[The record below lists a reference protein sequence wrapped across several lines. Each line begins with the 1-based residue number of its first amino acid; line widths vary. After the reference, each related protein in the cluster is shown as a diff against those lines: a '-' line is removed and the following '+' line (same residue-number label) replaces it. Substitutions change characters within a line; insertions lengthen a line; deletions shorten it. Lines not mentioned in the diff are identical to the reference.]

1 MPHPAPA
8 SPLPPLAD
16 GDLVENVRRIAV
28 VRANALGDYL
38 FAEPALSSLKAAYP
52 QAELVLVGAPWHAR
66 FLPGRPGPVDRV
78 LVAPVY
84 PGVRDPRPDEPV
96 DPVAQQEFFDAA
108 RAERFDLAL
117 QMHGGGR
124 NSNPFTLALG
134 ARVTAGTR
142 TPDAARLDREI
153 PYSYFAPE
161 IFRFL
166 EIVGLVGAS
175 PVRIRPVLRPTPAD
189 LAAAAAAVP
198 GPADEGGRPL
208 AVLHPGAT
216 DRRRRWPAERFA
228 AVGDAVAGTGARV
241 VVTGTGPERDTVAEV
256 VDRMRAPAEPLVDA
270 LDLGGLAGLL
280 SLAAVVVSN
289 DTGPRHLAEAVG
301 TPTVAVYWCGN
312 LVNAGP
318 VTRGTQRP
326 HVAWTVHCPVCGAD
340 ASGGPYGTE
349 GRGCEHDVSFVED
362 VPVETVAAD
371 AVELLHLR
379 ADGGREDVRR
389 AG

>member
-1 MPHPAPA
+1 MHAPTPVAQPAV
-8 SPLPPLAD
+8 PPLAD
-16 GDLVENVRRIAV
+16 GDLVPDVRKIAV

-52 QAELVLVGAPWHAR
+52 DAELVLIGAPWHAR
-66 FLPGRPGPVDRV
+66 FLPGRPGPVARV
-78 LVAPVY
+78 LVAPVH
-84 PGVRDPRPDEPV
+84 PGVRDPGPDAPV
-96 DPVAQQEFFDAA
+96 DPAAQRAFVERA
-108 RAERFDLAL
+108 RAEQFDLAL

-134 ARVTAGTR
+134 ARLTAGTR
-142 TPDAARLDREI
+142 TPDAAHLDREI

-161 IFRFL
+161 VFRFL
-166 EIVGLVGAS
+166 EIVGLVGAP
-175 PVRIRPVLRPTPAD
+175 PVRIRPLLEPTVAD
-189 LAAAAAAVP
+189 RAAAAAVVP
-198 GPADEGGRPL
+198 DDGRPL

-216 DRRRRWPAERFA
+216 DRRRRWPSERFA
-228 AVGDAVAGTGARV
+228 AVGDALVAAGGRV
-241 VVTGTGPERDTVAEV
+241 LVTGTAPEREV
-256 VDRMRAPAEPLVDA
+256 VTDVVGRMRADAEPLVDV

-280 SLAAVVVSN
+280 ERASVVVSN

-301 TPTVAVYWCGN
+301 TPTVGVYWCGN

-318 VTRGTQRP
+318 ITRRTQRP

-349 GRGCEHDVSFVED
+349 GRGCDHDVSFVED

-371 AVELLHLR
+371 AVELLHLEP
-379 ADGGREDVRR
+379 ADGREDLRQV
-389 AG
+389 G

>member
-1 MPHPAPA
+1 MPAP
-8 SPLPPLAD
+8 SSLRTTVPPLAD
-16 GDLVENVRRIAV
+16 GDLVPDVRKIAV

-52 QAELVLVGAPWHAR
+52 DAELVLIGAPWHAR

-78 LVAPVY
+78 LVAPVH
-84 PGVRDPRPDEPV
+84 PGVRNPKPGDVV
-96 DPVAQQEFFDAA
+96 DPEAQRAFFEQA

-142 TPDAARLDREI
+142 TPDAEHLDREI

-161 IFRFL
+161 VFRFL
-166 EIVGLVGAS
+166 EVVGLVGAP
-175 PVRIRPVLRPTPAD
+175 PVRIRPRLEPTSAD
-189 LAAAAAAVP
+189 RAAALAAVP
-198 GPADEGGRPL
+198 DDGRPL

-216 DRRRRWPAERFA
+216 DRRRRWPGEHFA
-228 AVGDAVAGTGARV
+228 AVGLALVAAGARV
-241 VVTGTGPERDTVAEV
+241 LVTGTEPEREV
-256 VDRMRAPAEPLVDA
+256 VDEVVAAMAGRAEPLVDV
-270 LDLGGLAGLL
+270 LDIGGLAGLL
-280 SLAAVVVSN
+280 SRASVLVSN

-318 VTRGTQRP
+318 ITRRTQRP

-340 ASGGPYGTE
+340 ASGGPSGTE
-349 GRGCEHDVSFVED
+349 GRGCDHDVSFVAD
-362 VPVETVAAD
+362 VPVETVVAD
-371 AVELLHLR
+371 AVELLRL
-379 ADGGREDVRR
+379 
-389 AG
+389 AGTCGSPTKTTVIVKA